1 MGAFFTILFMGFVGT
16 MIDLIF
22 FEMESDFGI
31 IMAIAAMCPMI
42 LSRIG
47 GDNPDDE
54 NTGYGQSEKESEQ
67 DELYAEELIVKPCEV
82 MRTFRVIEAAFKSAA
97 EGQTVQF

>member
-67 DELYAEELIVKPCEV
+67 DELYAEELTTDDFVQDESDDDND
-82 MRTFRVIEAAFKSAA
+82 TD
-97 EGQTVQF
+97 QT